1 MPEYIAHLA
10 TERTRRALERIARLG
25 KEDRDAVKALPVLVR
40 TQGLIAALD
49 LTTSKLADSV
59 VVHLTETPGPIKGSR
74 TSRSELITAWIRLS
88 PADAAQ
94 VEEEA
99 VRFAEDLKMLS
110 KALE

>member
-1 MPEYIAHLA
+1 MPEYIAHLS
-10 TERTRRALERIARLG
+10 TERTRRALECVARLG

-40 TQGLIAALD
+40 TQGLIAALN
-49 LTTSKLADSV
+49 LTTNSLAPELAD
-59 VVHLTETPGPIKGSR
+59 HLTNSPGPMKGSR
-74 TSRSELITAWIRLS
+74 TNRSEFISAWIRLS